1 MGGTALDRLYGRSPL
16 AERLCRLTAGYEC
29 FNLIAVVLLPEYRTA
44 AFIGHHAVTCFLGA
58 SLSSVPLCVGELFSA
73 AGLEA
78 LVEASKPPFVLLFL
92 LLRTAYWPYVS
103 AGFWQDSLWA
113 LAKPRDRAHSLVAYA
128 ALLGANVFLTGLQVF
143 WTGQICAAVGEAL
156 GQQ

>member
-1 MGGTALDRLYGRSPL
+1 MASLSGGCVGSPS
-16 AERLCRLTAGYEC
+16 AITVHNVNMRQCPLCTQ
-29 FNLIAVVLLPEYRTA
+29 
-44 AFIGHHAVTCFLGA
+44 A

>member
-1 MGGTALDRLYGRSPL
+1 MQPRAPGSLRRGEPLWRLRRLSISQAGPL
-16 AERLCRLTAGYEC
+16 CTQ
-29 FNLIAVVLLPEYRTA
+29 
-44 AFIGHHAVTCFLGA
+44 A